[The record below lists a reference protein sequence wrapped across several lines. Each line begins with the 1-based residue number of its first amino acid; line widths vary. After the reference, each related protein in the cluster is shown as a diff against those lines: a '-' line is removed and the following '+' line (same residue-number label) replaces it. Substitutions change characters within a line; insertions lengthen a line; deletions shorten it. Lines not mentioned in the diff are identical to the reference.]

1 MEKRAGAKAAG
12 RMGRILAAAALAAA
26 LVPATAL
33 AQEEPEASTP
43 PPSQNDLSLPDAQ
56 AGTDQVA
63 PASND
68 VPTAV
73 ATVDLTNYATFE
85 AAADDQTTEPRSRYA
100 SLTVTGKTTGG
111 EWTQADGAYLKGNF
125 TGVTDLDLDGFAGTF
140 GAKAFYSCG
149 SLAKVRLPGGAAI
162 SEWMFYYCGNLK
174 TLACETVPEDGTV
187 DLTGANPSFGKS
199 AFYLSGVEK
208 ALLPKGAGIPENMF
222 VNCYNLKTLACGT
235 VPEDGVIDL
244 TGADLSFGD
253 DAFNGSGVERVRLPE
268 GAEVSRTMF
277 QSCHGL
283 KTLACGTAEEAPFV
297 EGVVDLTGARSFEYG
312 AFYSSG
318 VERVRLPEG
327 AEVSESMFSNCDK
340 LRALACGTA
349 GLEDGTADLTGA
361 NPSFGRSAFAC
372 DQNSPNA
379 VERVRL
385 PEGAEV
391 SARMFE
397 YCKNLKTLAC
407 GMAEEVP
414 FEEGVV
420 DLTGAGSFGGFAFR
434 FTIPKKVRLPAD
446 KAVPGGMFVS
456 CLSLR
461 TLAFVGAEGGTAPAV
476 EPDAFADTRN
486 EPNCTLYYPKGA
498 TGYGKDE
505 ISFFLSNWTRSEYE
519 GLEIGSQPESRAVFA
534 GQDASFS
541 VSGVAGSP
549 EEFGY
554 RWQAQGAAGAWE
566 DLADGNGYSGTG
578 TKTLSIAKAAP
589 ALDGARYRCVVSNDV
604 QTVPSAAAA
613 LAVKGA
619 PVASGLSP
627 ASGTTLGGTKVTLT
641 GSGFEGATSIEVGGK
656 SVDFAVASDTEITF
670 VTPAGD
676 PGKADVVVRNPAG
689 ASEPLSFAY
698 LAPAPAPA
706 GGGSS
711 LASTGDASAAA
722 PLAGLALASGAAAAA
737 AACGARRR
745 RDR

>member
-1 MEKRAGAKAAG
+1 MEKSAGAKTAG
-12 RMGRILAAAALAAA
+12 RVGRVLAAAALTAA

-43 PPSQNDLSLPDAQ
+43 PPSQNDLSLPDVQ
-56 AGTDQVA
+56 AGTGQIA

-68 VPTAV
+68 LQE
-73 ATVDLTNYATFE
+73 ATVKLDGYATFE

-174 TLACETVPEDGTV
+174 TLACGTEPEDGTV
-187 DLTGANPSFGKS
+187 DLTGANPSFGES

-208 ALLPKGAGIPENMF
+208 ALLPKGAGIPKNMF

-244 TGADLSFGD
+244 TGADPSFGD
-253 DAFNGSGVERVRLPE
+253 DAFNGSSVERVRLPE
-268 GAEVSRTMF
+268 GAEVSRAMF

-283 KTLACGTAEEAPFV
+283 KTLACGTAEEVPFV
-297 EGVVDLTGARSFEYG
+297 EGVVDLTGARSFGYA
-312 AFYSSG
+312 AFDSSG

-361 NPSFGRSAFAC
+361 NPSFGRSAFAFN
-372 DQNSPNA
+372 QNSPSA

-385 PEGAEV
+385 PKGAKV
-391 SARMFE
+391 SGTMFE
-397 YCKNLKTLAC
+397 NRRGLKTLAC
-407 GMAEEVP
+407 GTAEEAP
-414 FEEGVV
+414 FVEGVV
-420 DLTGAGSFGGFAFR
+420 DLTGASSFGEFAFH
-434 FTIPKKVRLPAD
+434 FTNPEKVRLPAD
-446 KAVPGGMFVS
+446 KAVPGGMFTS
-456 CLSLR
+456 CLSLKAI
-461 TLAFVGAEGGTAPAV
+461 AFVGAEGGAAPAV
-476 EPDAFADTRN
+476 DKSAFADV
-486 EPNCTLYYPKGA
+486 PKAGTLYHPKGA

-554 RWQAQGAAGAWE
+554 RWQASDGGPWR
-566 DLADGNGYSGTG
+566 DLADDGTYSGTD
-578 TKTLSIAKAAP
+578 TATLSVAEAP
-589 ALDGARYRCVVSNDV
+589 AALGGERYRCVVSNDV
-604 QTVPSAAAA
+604 QTVPSDAAK
-613 LAVKGA
+613 LTVKGA
-619 PVASGLSP
+619 PSAASLSP
-627 ASGTTLGGTKVTLT
+627 ASGPAAGGTRVVLA
-641 GSGFEGATSIEVGGK
+641 GSGLEGATSVEVGGK
-656 SVDFAVASDTEITF
+656 AVDFSVASDTEITF